1 MWKWSAFLLCMASLG
16 VGCASTG
23 TSGSQIQATIVDT
36 HKRVAKMENE
46 MNTTLGK
53 ISETNAELDA
63 RVTSA
68 DQQMRRVESISEEN
82 QIRLD
87 KLEQRLIEFQ
97 TVVYR
102 DIGLAPPGGSRT
114 PPPASPSSQAPS
126 VTIEPPDW
134 RTPPP
139 GESVDITP
147 PPIST
152 SSPAPAPEPMVST
165 PAPEPVPVAAP
176 VAAPEA
182 DPKDAYQKAQRFY
195 ADGNYT
201 QARSSFDSFLQTY
214 SSDPEM
220 SANAQF
226 WKAKCDLNL
235 GNYQASIGEFERVV
249 GSFPNSTKVP
259 FAMHNQAVAHSRLGQ
274 TDEAVRLLEQVVQGY
289 PSTPAADQAR
299 NDLSKLR
306 GQ

>member
-1 MWKWSAFLLCMASLG
+1 MLQMWKWSAIAVGMTTIA

-23 TSGSQIQATIVDT
+23 GSQIQATIVDT
-36 HKRVAKMENE
+36 HKRVAKMEND
-46 MNTTLGK
+46 MSTTLGK
-53 ISETNAELDA
+53 INETNAELDA
-63 RVTSA
+63 RVTAA
-68 DQQMRRVESISEEN
+68 DQQMRRVESVSIEN
-82 QIRLD
+82 QDRLD
-87 KLEQRLIEFQ
+87 KLERRLADFQ
-97 TVVYR
+97 TAAYR
-102 DIGLAPPGGSRT
+102 QWGLNPPSGSSGMAPP
-114 PPPASPSSQAPS
+114 PSSMSQGP

-139 GESVDITP
+139 EESFEITP
-147 PPIST
+147 PP
-152 SSPAPAPEPMVST
+152 PATA
-165 PAPEPVPVAAP
+165 APEPVVAAP
-176 VAAPEA
+176 APMPA
-182 DPKDAYQKAQRFY
+182 PQPQGDPKEAYQKAQRHY
-195 ADGNYT
+195 ADANYAE
-201 QARSSFDSFLQTY
+201 ARASFDSFLQTY

-235 GNYQASIGEFERVV
+235 GNYQASIGEFQQVV
-249 GSFPNSTKVP
+249 SGYPSSTKVP

-274 TDEAVRLLEQVVQGY
+274 TDEAVRLLEQVVQNY